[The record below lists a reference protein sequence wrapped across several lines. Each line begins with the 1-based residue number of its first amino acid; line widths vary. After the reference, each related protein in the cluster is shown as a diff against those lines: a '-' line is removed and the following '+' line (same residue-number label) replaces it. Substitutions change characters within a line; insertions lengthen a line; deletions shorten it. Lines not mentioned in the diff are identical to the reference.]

1 MLQWQNWQAGAR
13 PTKPEMFDFGPLWE
27 RFAEPWSQQID
38 RKTELD
44 RKMGFR
50 EAEGVPL

>member
-1 MLQWQNWQAGAR
+1 MPQWQNCQAGAR
-13 PTKPEMFDFGPLWE
+13 PTKPEMFDFGPLRE
-27 RFAEPWSQQID
+27 RFAEPWSWQTD